1 MILTL
6 IFASLVNSSYAS
18 GPCGGAQ
25 VGFWT
30 NPDASRGGSVATTAK
45 VQGGAFIAPGA
56 QVCES
61 AQVKAGAKILD
72 QAIVSGRAVINA
84 GAEISG
90 RAKVQ
95 GEAKIGGSNVATK
108 IGGDALVEGS
118 AMVTGNTQV
127 IARAKVRGSSKVH
140 NAVICQASLIEGFD
154 VVDSDYYCQTEDPE
168 PAHPGELGKK
178 TLLGVDSDRDGV
190 RDDVEIFI
198 NDLYSNIPIQKK
210 EMHRLAAK
218 IEVSGY
224 AKLLKRRNEQQF
236 IKSEYKNVLDSVM
249 CNISESSKGLK
260 NKNEILDARDA
271 AYRVR
276 EQYFSEYFNTR
287 ERLVEWNKVLKSLN
301 GTVLQ
306 GNLEDAGQCASY
318 LKKQR

>member
-6 IFASLVNSSYAS
+6 IFASLIPSSFAS

-25 VGFWT
+25 AGFWT
-30 NPDASRGGSVATTAK
+30 NPDASRGGSVASTAK
-45 VQGGAFIAPGA
+45 VQTGAFIASGA

-61 AQVKAGAKILD
+61 AQVKSGAKILD
-72 QAIVSGRAVINA
+72 QAVVSGRAVVNS

-118 AMVTGNTQV
+118 ALVTGNTQV

-140 NAVICQASLIEGFD
+140 NAIICQASVIEGFD
-154 VVDSDYYCQTEDPE
+154 VIDSDYYCQTEDPE

-190 RDDVEIFI
+190 RDDVEIWI
-198 NDLYSNIPIQKK
+198 NEKFSNTPNKDMFNYRMAYKQIALSELKAYKFKGDKAKAMQAMREVFESQKCISGLNK
-210 EMHRLAAK
+210 RRHEKLADELAAK
-218 IEVSGY
+218 KE
-224 AKLLKRRNEQQF
+224 
-236 IKSEYKNVLDSVM
+236 
-249 CNISESSKGLK
+249 
-260 NKNEILDARDA
+260 EILVDDELSNIINDTSERIKANLL
-271 AYRVR
+271 VR
-276 EQYFSEYFNTR
+276 QYFHGQLLTPSNKSKDGCYF
-287 ERLVEWNKVLKSLN
+287 E
-301 GTVLQ
+301 
-306 GNLEDAGQCASY
+306 
-318 LKKQR
+318 KK

>member
-6 IFASLVNSSYAS
+6 IFASLIPSSFAS

-45 VQGGAFIAPGA
+45 VQAGAFIAPGA

-61 AQVKAGAKILD
+61 AQVKSGAKILD
-72 QAIVSGRAVINA
+72 KAVVSGRAVINS

-95 GEAKIGGSNVATK
+95 GEAKVGGSNVATK

-140 NAVICQASLIEGFD
+140 NAVICQASVIEGFD

-168 PAHPGELGKK
+168 PAHPGDLGMK

-190 RDDVEIFI
+190 RDDVEIWI
-198 NDLYSNIPIQKK
+198 NDTYSNTPTKNFEGVRLIQK
-210 EMHRLAAK
+210 ET
-218 IEVSGY
+218 
-224 AKLLKRRNEQQF
+224 AKLKNERLKFKEV
-236 IKSEYKNVLDSVM
+236 KSKVYAATERIILLSECHVDFAGSLDSAYKN
-249 CNISESSKGLK
+249 SEEIDKVFNNTPERFLATKMSEKHLVGLQATDRKTTK
-260 NKNEILDARDA
+260 NSCL
-271 AYRVR
+271 
-276 EQYFSEYFNTR
+276 Q
-287 ERLVEWNKVLKSLN
+287 LVEEMKIK
-301 GTVLQ
+301 
-306 GNLEDAGQCASY
+306 
-318 LKKQR
+318 

>member
-6 IFASLVNSSYAS
+6 IFASLVQSSIAS

-45 VQGGAFIAPGA
+45 VQAGAFIASGA

-140 NAVICQASLIEGFD
+140 NAIICQASLIEGFD
-154 VVDSDYYCQTEDPE
+154 VIDSDYYCQTEDPE
-168 PAHPGELGKK
+168 PAHPGELGMK

-190 RDDVEIFI
+190 RDDLEIWI
-198 NDLYSNIPIQKK
+198 NEKFSNTPNENKRLLRLEFKGYS
-210 EMHRLAAK
+210 
-218 IEVSGY
+218 
-224 AKLLKRRNEQQF
+224 
-236 IKSEYKNVLDSVM
+236 KNT
-249 CNISESSKGLK
+249 
-260 NKNEILDARDA
+260 NEILKKSKLKPEVIRLETENEQINNCLRYMKKEVPAIRDE
-271 AYRVR
+271 YMG
-276 EQYFSEYFNTR
+276 YFLNTHERYKTWWAVQKYFAGMGFLT
-287 ERLVEWNKVLKSLN
+287 SLEGKN
-301 GTVLQ
+301 
-306 GNLEDAGQCASY
+306 ACRF
-318 LKKQR
+318 K

>member
-1 MILTL
+1 M
-6 IFASLVNSSYAS
+6 
-18 GPCGGAQ
+18 
-25 VGFWT
+25 
-30 NPDASRGGSVATTAK
+30 TAK
-45 VQGGAFIAPGA
+45 VQAGAFIAAGA

-61 AQVKAGAKILD
+61 AQVKSGAKILD
-72 QAIVSGRAVINA
+72 QAIISGRAVINA

-140 NAVICQASLIEGFD
+140 NAIICQASLIEGFD

-190 RDDVEIFI
+190 RDDLEIWI
-198 NDLYSNIPIQKK
+198 NNKFSNTQGSSKK
-210 EMHRLAAK
+210 MYRENFKAYARMHL
-218 IEVSGY
+218 E
-224 AKLLKRRNEQQF
+224 LLKYR
-236 IKSEYKNVLDSVM
+236 SDTS
-249 CNISESSKGLK
+249 
-260 NKNEILDARDA
+260 
-271 AYRVR
+271 RVR
-276 EQYFSEYFNTR
+276 ALYKEIIDSTKCLRQFHIKGKTTSDKLSQSREMRKIKDELFEEFLNTN
-287 ERLVEWNKVLKSLN
+287 ERVVEWDKVLN
-301 GTVLQ
+301 QMDGQEIGGT
-306 GNLEDAGQCASY
+306 G
-318 LKKQR
+318 KKVSCF

>member
-6 IFASLVNSSYAS
+6 IFALLIQSSFAS

-30 NPDASRGGSVATTAK
+30 NPDGSRGGSVASTAK
-45 VQGGAFIAPGA
+45 VRAGAFIATGA

-61 AQVKAGAKILD
+61 AQVKSGAKILD
-72 QAIVSGRAVINA
+72 QVIVSGRAVINS

-140 NAVICQASLIEGFD
+140 NSIVCQASLIEGFD
-154 VVDSDYYCQTEDPE
+154 VMDSDYYCQTEDPE
-168 PAHPGELGKK
+168 PQHPGELGMK

-190 RDDVEIFI
+190 RDDVEIWI
-198 NDLYSNIPIQKK
+198 NDTYSNTPQKNFY
-210 EMHRLAAK
+210 
-218 IEVSGY
+218 EVREVMKAS
-224 AKLLKRRNEQQF
+224 AILKQQR
-236 IKSEYKNVLDSVM
+236 
-249 CNISESSKGLK
+249 LK
-260 NKNEILDARDA
+260 NSKNKE
-271 AYRVR
+271 
-276 EQYFSEYFNTR
+276 
-287 ERLVEWNKVLKSLN
+287 K
-301 GTVLQ
+301 VLQ
-306 GNLEDAGQCASY
+306 GISVEDATTECMSMIVDNQDDGISHGKRLRVQMFNTKERLLAYLQSEKFLPTEMYQTRTDKKAVCSLNAR
-318 LKKQR
+318 LKKLFK

>member
-6 IFASLVNSSYAS
+6 IFASLIPSSFAS

-45 VQGGAFIAPGA
+45 VQTGAFIASGA

-61 AQVKAGAKILD
+61 AQVKSGAKILD
-72 QAIVSGRAVINA
+72 QAVVSGRAVINA
-84 GAEISG
+84 GAEVGG

-95 GEAKIGGSNVATK
+95 GEAKVGGSNVATK

-140 NAVICQASLIEGFD
+140 NAIVCQASVIEGFN

-168 PAHPGELGKK
+168 PQHPGELGMK
-178 TLLGVDSDRDGV
+178 TLLGIDSDRDGV
-190 RDDVEIFI
+190 RDDLEIWI
-198 NDLYSNIPIQKK
+198 NEKFSNTPSEDKRLTRLEFKDYSRNTLEIMKK
-210 EMHRLAAK
+210 SK
-218 IEVSGY
+218 
-224 AKLLKRRNEQQF
+224 
-236 IKSEYKNVLDSVM
+236 IKSEVIRLETENSRIAECLR
-249 CNISESSKGLK
+249 NTGLK
-260 NKNEILDARDA
+260 GKLLEV
-271 AYRVR
+271 YT
-276 EQYFSEYFNTR
+276 EY
-287 ERLVEWNKVLKSLN
+287 E
-301 GTVLQ
+301 
-306 GNLEDAGQCASY
+306 GNLMNTHERYKTWWEVQKYFAGMGVLTKTRGKAACR
-318 LKKQR
+318 KK

>member
-18 GPCGGAQ
+18 GTCGGTQ

-30 NPDASRGGSVATTAK
+30 NPDGSRGGSVAMTAK
-45 VQGGAFIAPGA
+45 VQAGAFIAPGA

-61 AQVKAGAKILD
+61 AQIKSGAKILD
-72 QAIVSGRAVINA
+72 QAVISGRAVINA

-90 RAKVQ
+90 RAKVH

-140 NAVICQASLIEGFD
+140 NAIICQASLIEGFD
-154 VVDSDYYCQTEDPE
+154 VIDSDYYCQTEDPE

-190 RDDVEIFI
+190 RDDLEIWINDKFSNTKDSTKKMYRENFKEYARLSLQLLKHRSDASKVRSLYKEIVDSDECLHQFHVKAKIISDKLKQSREMRTSKDEIF
-198 NDLYSNIPIQKK
+198 
-210 EMHRLAAK
+210 E
-218 IEVSGY
+218 E
-224 AKLLKRRNEQQF
+224 LLNTDER
-236 IKSEYKNVLDSVM
+236 VL
-249 CNISESSKGLK
+249 
-260 NKNEILDARDA
+260 
-271 AYRVR
+271 
-276 EQYFSEYFNTR
+276 
-287 ERLVEWNKVLKSLN
+287 EWDKVLN
-301 GTVLQ
+301 QMDGQGIGGT
-306 GNLEDAGQCASY
+306 G
-318 LKKQR
+318 KKVSCY

>member
-6 IFASLVNSSYAS
+6 IFASLVQSSLAS

-30 NPDASRGGSVATTAK
+30 NPDQSRGGSVATTAK
-45 VQGGAFIAPGA
+45 VQAGAFIASGA

-72 QAIVSGRAVINA
+72 QAIVSGRAVINS

-90 RAKVQ
+90 KAKVQ

-108 IGGDALVEGS
+108 IGGEALVEGS

-140 NAVICQASLIEGFD
+140 NAIICQASLIEGFD
-154 VVDSDYYCQTEDPE
+154 VIDSDYYCQTEDPE

-190 RDDVEIFI
+190 RDDVEIWI
-198 NDLYSNIPIQKK
+198 NDTYSNEPSREKTILREYSKELTKELNMVMKFKDDSLKFGSHVNTMQNLTDCVPYNSSRDEKEVHELVAVFFNTESRFSVFSKTQKK
-210 EMHRLAAK
+210 YSKTPVKLGLERDRDCSKFNYFKKSKK
-218 IEVSGY
+218 I
-224 AKLLKRRNEQQF
+224 K
-236 IKSEYKNVLDSVM
+236 
-249 CNISESSKGLK
+249 
-260 NKNEILDARDA
+260 
-271 AYRVR
+271 
-276 EQYFSEYFNTR
+276 
-287 ERLVEWNKVLKSLN
+287 
-301 GTVLQ
+301 
-306 GNLEDAGQCASY
+306 
-318 LKKQR
+318 